1 MGRGD
6 HLGEFEQLVLLAVL
20 SLGEDAYGMTI
31 REELRRRA
39 RREVAVPTVYSALSR
54 LQEKGLVST
63 EMGEPT
69 SERGGRAKKF
79 FRVEPAGVAA
89 LRASRAA
96 LERMWE
102 AASLEAEGGAR

>member
-20 SLGEDAYGMTI
+20 SLGEGAYGMTI
-31 REELRRRA
+31 REELRDTA
-39 RREVAVPTVYSALSR
+39 GREVSVPTVYSALSR
-54 LQEKGLVST
+54 LEEKGLVSA

-69 SERGGRAKKF
+69 PERGGRAKKF

-89 LRASRAA
+89 LRASRGALERLWDAAA
-96 LERMWE
+96 LEP
-102 AASLEAEGGAR
+102 EGGAS

>member
-31 REELRRRA
+31 REELRKRA
-39 RREVAVPTVYSALSR
+39 GRKVAVPTVYSALSR
-54 LQEKGLVST
+54 LEEKGLVSS
-63 EMGEPT
+63 EMGQPT
-69 SERGGRAKKF
+69 AERGGRAKKF
-79 FRVEPAGVAA
+79 FRVESAGVAA
-89 LRASRAA
+89 LRASRAT

-102 AASLEAEGGAR
+102 AASLGPEGGAP